1 MITAQILCAAILSL
15 GLPNAETACAYSGEV
30 VEAANN
36 ADIDPTL
43 LAALISVESNWTV
56 RARNRNSGACGLTQ
70 VLPRFTIPRLTCRQ
84 LRTDGGLSIRTGAT
98 QLSRWIA
105 RATQYRGDSTLRGL
119 CGYNAGNSCF
129 DGNHWRNAGMRYAR
143 RVTSLATQIRQE
155 VSSIDSDLEDAS
167 IERETEIGYNFDY
180 GCGL

>member
-36 ADIDPTL
+36 ADIDPAL

-56 RARNRNSGACGLTQ
+56 RARNRSSGACGLTQ

-84 LRTDGGLSIRTGAT
+84 LRTDGGLSIRTGAR
-98 QLSRWIA
+98 QLSGWIA
-105 RATQYRGDSTLRGL
+105 RATQHRGDSTLRGL

-143 RVTSLATQIRQE
+143 RVTAIATQIRQE
-155 VSSIDSDLEDAS
+155 VASIDSDLEDAS

>member
-84 LRTDGGLSIRTGAT
+84 LRNDGGLSIRTGAR
-98 QLSRWIA
+98 QLSGWIS

-143 RVTSLATQIRQE
+143 RVTALATQIRQE
-155 VSSIDSDLEDAS
+155 VASIDSDLEDAS

>member
-84 LRTDGGLSIRTGAT
+84 LRNDGGLSIRTGAR
-98 QLSRWIA
+98 QLSGWIA

-143 RVTSLATQIRQE
+143 RVTALATQIRQE
-155 VSSIDSDLEDAS
+155 VVSIDSDLEDAS